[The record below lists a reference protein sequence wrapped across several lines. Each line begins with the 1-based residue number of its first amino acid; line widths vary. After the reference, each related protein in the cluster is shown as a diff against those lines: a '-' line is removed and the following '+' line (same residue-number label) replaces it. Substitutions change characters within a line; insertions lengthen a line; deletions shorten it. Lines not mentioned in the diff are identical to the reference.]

1 MENDMYRR
9 IKRNGKIYVRR
20 DYGDTL
26 FHEFHNPE
34 MTWRQA
40 KEIAYN
46 MNIALLQG
54 RRETEKVDF
63 EKIKSS
69 LPLSKNMHFDFSGM
83 GVKP

>member
-1 MENDMYRR
+1 MYRR
-9 IKRNGKIYVRR
+9 IKRKGKIYVRR
-20 DYGDTL
+20 DYGDSL

-34 MTWRQA
+34 MTWNQA

-54 RRETEKVDF
+54 RREDEDMEKVDF
-63 EKIKSS
+63 EKLKSS

-83 GVKP
+83 GIKE